1 MSTHN
6 RLGYFGMR
14 FDNSDCDKPR
24 FRYAI
29 FSSPRTGSN
38 YLCARL
44 DNLENR
50 LGIPME
56 YLHADAIRMLG
67 ARLFPGVVG
76 SVGLERYLDAVARVR
91 TTGDGWFGT
100 KIQPDQLLPLLNGE
114 FSRVAGFLGSFDRLI
129 FMTRDDKL
137 GQAISGAIAYATGV
151 WFNFGDEPRLAEDDV
166 ARLFPKITHLLAQ
179 YAAEEKLIR
188 MLARHLA
195 HRPTLHVGYEE
206 ILEDPQK
213 AFLRV
218 TAFLGLS
225 DPASCGEKI
234 AAHPTSKPPGVLA
247 EKVRAAYL
255 ASIAG
260 SRSDAPPIDSGSLP
274 TRMPATSESNS

>member
-6 RLGYFGMR
+6 RLGYFGIR
-14 FDNSDCDKPR
+14 FDNSHGVVPR

-29 FSSPRTGSN
+29 FSSQRTGSN

-44 DNLENR
+44 DNLEGR

-56 YLHADAIRMLG
+56 YLHADAVRVMG
-67 ARLFPGVVG
+67 ARLFPGMVG

-91 TTGDGWFGT
+91 TTDDGWFGT

-129 FMTRDDKL
+129 FLTRDDKL
-137 GQAISGAIAYATGV
+137 GQAISGAIAHATGV
-151 WFNFGDEPRLAEDDV
+151 WFNFGDEPSLAEDDV
-166 ARLFPKITHLLAQ
+166 ARLFPRITHLLAQ

-188 MLARHLA
+188 MLALHLA

-206 ILEDPQK
+206 IQADPQK

-218 TAFLGLS
+218 TGFLGLA
-225 DPASCGEKI
+225 DPASCGESVT
-234 AAHPTSKPPGVLA
+234 AHPTSKPPGVLA
-247 EKVRAAYL
+247 EKVRVAYL
-255 ASIAG
+255 ESIAG
-260 SRSDAPPIDSGSLP
+260 SRCPASSG
-274 TRMPATSESNS
+274 ESGRLVYSGAGDQRIE